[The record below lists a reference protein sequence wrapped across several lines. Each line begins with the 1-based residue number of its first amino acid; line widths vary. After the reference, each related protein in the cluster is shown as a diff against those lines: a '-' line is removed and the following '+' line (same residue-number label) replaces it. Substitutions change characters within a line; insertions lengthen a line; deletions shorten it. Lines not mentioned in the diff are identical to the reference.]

1 MPKANSLILQSFL
14 IIFKQ
19 IFKFIGYLL
28 SKFLFSAVSLRTA
41 ALFLLLTRAAVKNRR
56 TMGWYFLGNSNKLK
70 KRKKNCVHT
79 AHDSSAVVSSR
90 KFRTKTIRKNN
101 VIYNTSWK
109 PLFQLFK
116 KLVRMSVNTAHA
128 NNGVLIHAGE

>member
-1 MPKANSLILQSFL
+1 
-14 IIFKQ
+14 
-19 IFKFIGYLL
+19 
-28 SKFLFSAVSLRTA
+28 
-41 ALFLLLTRAAVKNRR
+41 
-56 TMGWYFLGNSNKLK
+56 MGWYFLGNFNELR
-70 KRKKNCVHT
+70 KRKKYCVHT

-116 KLVRMSVNTAHA
+116 KLIRMSVNTAHA